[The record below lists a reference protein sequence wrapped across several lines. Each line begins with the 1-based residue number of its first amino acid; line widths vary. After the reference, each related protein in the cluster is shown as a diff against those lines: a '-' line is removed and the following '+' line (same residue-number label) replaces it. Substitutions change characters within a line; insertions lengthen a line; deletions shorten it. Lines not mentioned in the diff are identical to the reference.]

1 MSQVTAAYGYGTVLN
16 GVDVSV
22 DAGQVVS
29 LIGRNGAGKTTT
41 ARAIVQELV
50 NITGGS
56 VRFDGCDLVGM
67 PSYKVIRRGIGY
79 VPEDRRVFP
88 SLSVTE
94 NLLVPAG
101 TTHGEHAHWTI
112 PRVYEL
118 FPQLGEYRTRI
129 AGVMSGGEQQ
139 MLSIARSLLTNPRL
153 LLLDEPYEGL
163 APKIVNEIAAAI
175 RILKSEGIGI
185 LISEQSVRTIKECA
199 DRVVVIDKGITVFAG
214 TTTELDANPEIAR
227 KHLMVA

>member
-1 MSQVTAAYGYGTVLN
+1 MSQLTAAYGYGTVLN

-22 DAGQVVS
+22 DAGEVVC

-50 NITGGS
+50 NITSGS
-56 VRFDGCDLVGM
+56 VRFDGCNLAGM
-67 PSYKVIRRGIGY
+67 PSYQVIRRGIGY
-79 VPEDRRVFP
+79 VPEDRRVFS
-88 SLSVTE
+88 SLTVAE
-94 NLLVPAG
+94 NLLVPVS
-101 TTHGEHAHWTI
+101 TTLGRHARWTVA
-112 PRVYEL
+112 RLYEL
-118 FPQLGEYRTRI
+118 FPQLGEYRSRI

-163 APKIVNEIAAAI
+163 APKIVNEIATAI

-185 LISEQSVRTIKECA
+185 LISEQSVRAINECA
-199 DRVVVIDKGITVFAG
+199 DRVVVIDKGITVFTG
-214 TTTELDANPEIAR
+214 TTFDLDANPEIAR